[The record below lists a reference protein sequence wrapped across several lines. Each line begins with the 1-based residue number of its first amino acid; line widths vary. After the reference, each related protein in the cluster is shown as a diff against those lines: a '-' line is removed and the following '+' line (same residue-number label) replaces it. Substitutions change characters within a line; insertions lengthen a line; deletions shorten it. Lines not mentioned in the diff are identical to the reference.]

1 MPARLMTSDIGQLK
15 PTQARKTK
23 ADNDDEHRNEVNEII
38 IIMAKNVKHEEPK
51 DAANHR
57 SDGQDTWGDETKVI
71 NCHPPSF
78 PAYLRVEWG
87 QYNV

>member
-1 MPARLMTSDIGQLK
+1 MMNIYSHRDE
-15 PTQARKTK
+15 
-23 ADNDDEHRNEVNEII
+23 DNEI

-71 NCHPPSF
+71 NCHTPSS
-78 PAYLRVEWG
+78 PLPLLI
-87 QYNV
+87 